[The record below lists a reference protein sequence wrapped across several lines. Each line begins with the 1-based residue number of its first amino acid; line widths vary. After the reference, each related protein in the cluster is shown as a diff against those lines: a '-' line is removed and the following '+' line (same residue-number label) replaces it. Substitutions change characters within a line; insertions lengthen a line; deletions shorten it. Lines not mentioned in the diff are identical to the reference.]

1 MAEDSE
7 AAEAAR
13 AQAEAR
19 RKRILEKA
27 QSRMGRVSGEV
38 GQDDEDKQQSASNA
52 ARIRAARQRRY
63 GKKTKSKETT
73 KSTPTETNDGDET
86 KDVKEPES
94 DMESIAT
101 AQGEENL
108 EKPIMKATR
117 PSQTSVAAASSS
129 VDEASVTTEPKK
141 KYLGVA
147 RMRRKMIMKNKTKNE
162 DAKDKEASTEE
173 PVGVGVGVQEKTLP
187 KSARYSIYMHIMT
200 ILLLFVAGFDV
211 GLNQFHQDVTVHH
224 QLVFKEVG
232 IPILQNSPSKLNG
245 NSLEMNV
252 DVQNDGDFA
261 NEFDKTDE
269 DELSVANI
277 DPVFKI
283 DLDEITSGPGFL
295 KVLARVAV
303 SAHRLLLRIFY
314 FTPKNVIV
322 SLLSLPQALMENPP
336 MLCLLALILRQGVG
350 KRLLSA
356 GIPGSDSEEKESGV
370 DVVAMIKQGVTSW
383 LSSAFPN
390 AVGIYDAFSHLR
402 SDMYIII
409 CGVFFGL
416 AWSHSAIALESSTSD
431 PLTDEL

>member
-19 RKRILEKA
+19 RMRILEKA
-27 QSRMGRVSGEV
+27 QLRMGRVSGEV

-63 GKKTKSKETT
+63 GKKSKSTETT

-86 KDVKEPES
+86 KGVKEPES
-94 DMESIAT
+94 NMESIAA

-108 EKPIMKATR
+108 EKPITKATR

-129 VDEASVTTEPKK
+129 VDEASMTTEPKK

-147 RMRRKMIMKNKTKNE
+147 RMRRKMIMKNKAKNE
-162 DAKDKEASTEE
+162 EAKDKEASTEE
-173 PVGVGVGVQEKTLP
+173 PVGVGVQEKTLP
-187 KSARYSIYMHIMT
+187 KSARYSIYMHVVT

-232 IPILQNSPSKLNG
+232 IPILQNSPSKLNE
-245 NSLEMNV
+245 NSLEMDV

-269 DELSVANI
+269 DELPVANI
-277 DPVFKI
+277 DPIFKI

-295 KVLARVAV
+295 NVLARVAV

-314 FTPKNVIV
+314 FTPKNIIV

-383 LSSAFPN
+383 LLSAFPN

-416 AWSHSAIALESSTSD
+416 AWSHSAIALKSPTSD
-431 PLTDEL
+431 TLTYEL